1 MADPEVQITQE
12 DVLRARQR
20 TTGNTEN
27 IFQVG
32 KYTYNLV
39 DPGGQRAERRKW
51 VYFKD
56 VVGMIYI
63 AALDEWDTVLPED
76 PNKTRLD
83 LLLLRTENETLF
95 GWNTVLILQYY
106 MQTPRKFGSI

>member
-1 MADPEVQITQE
+1 LADPEFQISQE

-32 KYTYNLV
+32 KYTYNLI

-51 VYFKD
+51 VYFKG
-56 VVGMIYI
+56 VVGMIYV
-63 AALDEWDTVLPED
+63 AALDEWDAVLPED
-76 PNKTRLD
+76 PNMTRLD
-83 LLLLRTENETLF
+83 LILLRSEKDILS
-95 GWNTVLILQYY
+95 GWNTD
-106 MQTPRKFGSI
+106 